1 MEIYL
6 YDNEGRF
13 TVKSSVHESLMEDY
27 LDNPYL
33 FTTTIKPL
41 PEKEGFDIIFNGED
55 WEYIKAKAPK
65 YPPNAYSVL
74 VDNKWIEDVDLKTEY
89 FENITTNIQAEQKG
103 KRDQLISGVTWRRE
117 RHNDEVLLGLEP
129 TEPLLPILEYIQAL
143 RDVPQQEGFPEDIE
157 WPVPPWEEEAPNE

>member
-6 YDNEGRF
+6 YDKEGSF

-27 LDNPYL
+27 LNNPYP
-33 FTTTIKPL
+33 FTTTIKPP

-74 VDNKWIEDVDLKTEY
+74 VGNKWIEDVDLKAKY
-89 FENITTNIQAEQKG
+89 LENITANIEAEQKA
-103 KRDQLISGVTWRRE
+103 KRDQLISEVTWRRE
-117 RHNDEVLLGLEP
+117 RHNDELALGLTP
-129 TEPLLPILEYIQAL
+129 TEDIIPVLQYIQAL
-143 RDVPQQEGFPEDIE
+143 RDITKQPGFPTDIQ
-157 WPVPPWEEEAPNE
+157 WPEAPA